1 MCTGGVTPPLQ
12 ETYMPPAT
20 GGSFL
25 LEKTGEREIFLPENL
40 SEDQKQLAQLVKD
53 FIRGE
58 VVPHGEEIEAQ
69 KFDVTVALIKKAG
82 ELGILAA
89 EVPEELGG
97 LAIDKVTMVAMGE
110 NSIFQGSFSVSMMC
124 HAGIGSWPVMYFGT
138 PEQKQK
144 YLTKLATGEMIG
156 AYCLTEPGSGSDAL
170 GMKSKAV
177 LSSDGQSWILN
188 GEKTFITNGG
198 FADLFTIFAKVDG
211 DKVTAFLVEKGTPG
225 LSTGKE
231 EKKMGIKGSSTTPVV
246 MENCVIPKEN
256 LLGEIGKGHKIAFNI
271 LNLGRFKLGVG
282 ATGASKYLI
291 DEAVKYGKE
300 RKQFGKTITDFGLIR
315 KKIANMTTR
324 TFVSEGMNYRTA
336 DLMDQKIKALPKDN
350 PTYDKKVME
359 IVEEFAIE
367 SSIAKIYGSECVD
380 MVADEGLQILGGY
393 GFLEEYPFAAALR
406 NTRIN
411 RIFEGTNEI
420 NRLLI
425 PAMLFKAAMKGQLD
439 LMNAISSVV
448 GQLKEGWK
456 KERDGPLSDEIHQ
469 VELAKKLT
477 IYAAGCAAQKFMDQL
492 RDKQYIAEY
501 IADLAIETYGMET
514 AVQRAI
520 QLRKQFGDKARLA
533 ESIVKLFVNEAYP
546 EMLVRARRLLLAVA
560 EGHQD
565 DYGKYAKALARFE
578 YFNPIEVTALRDE
591 IAQAV
596 IDREG
601 YRIV

>member
-1 MCTGGVTPPLQ
+1 MATQ
-12 ETYMPPAT
+12 AT
-20 GGSFL
+20 GGSYL
-25 LEKTGEREIFLPENL
+25 LEKTGEREIFLPEDLNDEQRQL
-40 SEDQKQLAQLVKD
+40 ADLVKNFIQGEVWPKSED
-53 FIRGE
+53 
-58 VVPHGEEIEAQ
+58 IEHQ
-69 KFDVTVALIKKAG
+69 KFDVTVGLLKKAG

-97 LAIDKVTMVAMGE
+97 LAISKATMVAMGE
-110 NSIFQGSFSVSMMC
+110 NSIFQGSFSVSLMC
-124 HAGIGSWPVMYFGT
+124 HTGIGSWPIMYFGT
-138 PEQKQK
+138 PAQKEK
-144 YLTKLATGEMIG
+144 YLTKLATGEWIG

-170 GMKSKAV
+170 GMKSKAT
-177 LSSDGQSWILN
+177 LSPDGKSWILN

-198 FADLFTIFAKVDG
+198 FADVYTIFAKTEG
-211 DKVTAFLVEKGTPG
+211 DKTSAFIVERGTPG

-291 DEAVKYGKE
+291 GEAVKYAKD
-300 RKQFGKTITDFGLIR
+300 RKQFGKAITDFGLIR
-315 KKIANMTTR
+315 KKLANMTTR

-336 DLMDQKIKALPKDN
+336 DLMDKKIKGLNKGDA
-350 PTYDKKVME
+350 TYDQKVME
-359 IVEEFAIE
+359 IVEEYAIE

-439 LMNAISSVV
+439 LMNAISTTVA
-448 GQLKEGWK
+448 QLKDGWK
-456 KERDGPLSDEIHQ
+456 KEGDGPLSEEIHQ

-501 IADLAIETYGMET
+501 IAELAIEAYAMET
-514 AVQRAI
+514 AVLRAV
-520 QLRKQFGDKARLA
+520 QLRKRLGDKAKLA
-533 ESIVKLFVNEAYP
+533 ETIARHFVNETYP
-546 EMLVRARRLLLAVA
+546 QLTSIARRLLLAVA
-560 EGHQD
+560 EGNQEEF
-565 DYGKYAKALARFE
+565 GKYNKALGRFE
-578 YFNPIEVTALRDE
+578 YFQAVDVTALKDE

-596 IDREG
+596 IDRDG

>member
-1 MCTGGVTPPLQ
+1 MAAQ
-12 ETYMPPAT
+12 AT

-25 LEKTGEREIFLPENL
+25 LEKTGEREIFLPEDLSDEQRQLADLVKNFIQGEVL
-40 SEDQKQLAQLVKD
+40 PRSED
-53 FIRGE
+53 
-58 VVPHGEEIEAQ
+58 IEHQ
-69 KFDVTVALIKKAG
+69 KFDVTVGLLKKAG
-82 ELGILAA
+82 ELGLLAA

-97 LAIDKVTMVAMGE
+97 LAINKVSTVAMGE
-110 NSIFQGSFSVSMMC
+110 NSIYQGSFSVSLMC
-124 HAGIGSWPVMYFGT
+124 HTGIGSWPIMYFGT
-138 PEQKQK
+138 PEQKKK

-156 AYCLTEPGSGSDAL
+156 AYCLTEPCSGSDAL

-177 LSSDGQSWILN
+177 PSADGKSWVLN

-198 FADLFTIFAKVDG
+198 FADLYTIFAKTEG
-211 DKVTAFLVEKGTPG
+211 DKTTAFLVERGTPG

-291 DEAVKYGKE
+291 GEAVKYAKD
-300 RKQFGKTITDFGLIR
+300 RKQFGKSITDFGLIR
-315 KKIANMTTR
+315 KKLANMASR
-324 TFVSEGMNYRTA
+324 TFVSESMNYRTA
-336 DLMDQKIKALPKDN
+336 DLMDQKIKALAKGDAS
-350 PTYDKKVME
+350 YDQKVME

-425 PAMLFKAAMKGQLD
+425 PAMLFKAAMKGQLE

-456 KERDGPLSDEIHQ
+456 KEGDGPLADEIHQ

-501 IADLAIETYGMET
+501 IADLAVETYAMET
-514 AVQRAI
+514 AVLRAV
-520 QLRKQFGDKARLA
+520 QLRKRFGDKATLA
-533 ESIVKLFVNEAYP
+533 ESIMKLFVNEAYP

-560 EGHQD
+560 EGNQEEF
-565 DYGKYAKALARFE
+565 GKYAKALTRFD
-578 YFNPIEVTALRDE
+578 YFNPVDTTALRDG

>member
-1 MCTGGVTPPLQ
+1 MAAQ
-12 ETYMPPAT
+12 AT

-25 LEKTGEREIFLPENL
+25 LEKTGEREIFLPEDLSDEQRQLADLVKNFIQGEVMPR
-40 SEDQKQLAQLVKD
+40 SED
-53 FIRGE
+53 
-58 VVPHGEEIEAQ
+58 IEHQ
-69 KFDVTVALIKKAG
+69 KFDVTVGLLKKAG
-82 ELGILAA
+82 ELGIMAA

-97 LAIDKVTMVAMGE
+97 LAVNKVSTVAMGE
-110 NSIFQGSFSVSMMC
+110 NSIYQGSFSVSLMC
-124 HAGIGSWPVMYFGT
+124 HTGIGSWPIMYFGT

-156 AYCLTEPGSGSDAL
+156 AYCLTEPCSGSDAL
-170 GMKSKAV
+170 GMKAKAV
-177 LSSDGQSWILN
+177 PSADGKGWVLN

-198 FADLFTIFAKVDG
+198 FADLYTIFAKTEG
-211 DKVTAFLVEKGTPG
+211 DKTTAFLVERGTPG

-291 DEAVKYGKE
+291 GEAVKYAKD
-300 RKQFGKTITDFGLIR
+300 RKQFGKSITDFGLIR
-315 KKIANMTTR
+315 KKLANMATR
-324 TFVSEGMNYRTA
+324 TFVSESMNYRTA
-336 DLMDQKIKALPKDN
+336 DLMDQKIKPLAKNDAA
-350 PTYDKKVME
+350 YDRKVME

-448 GQLKEGWK
+448 SQLKDGWK
-456 KERDGPLSDEIHQ
+456 KDGDGPLSEEIHQ

-501 IADLAIETYGMET
+501 IADLAVETYAMET
-514 AVQRAI
+514 AVLRAV
-520 QLRKQFGDKARLA
+520 QLRKRFGDQAKLA
-533 ESIVKLFVNEAYP
+533 ESIMKLFVNEAYP

-560 EGHQD
+560 EGNQEEF
-565 DYGKYAKALARFE
+565 GKYAKALTRFD
-578 YFNPIEVTALRDE
+578 YFNPVDVTALRDE

>member
-1 MCTGGVTPPLQ
+1 MAGS
-12 ETYMPPAT
+12 AT

-25 LEKTGEREIFLPENL
+25 LEKTGEREIFIPENL
-40 SEDQKQLAQLVKD
+40 SDEQRQLSQLVRD
-53 FIRGE
+53 FIQGE
-58 VVPHGEEIEAQ
+58 VVPRSEEIEAQ
-69 KFDVTVALIKKAG
+69 KFDVTVGLIKKAG

-97 LAIDKVTMVAMGE
+97 LAINKVTMVAMGE

-124 HAGIGSWPVMYFGT
+124 HSGIGSWPVQYFGT

-144 YLTKLATGEMIG
+144 YLTKLATGELIG

-170 GMKSKAV
+170 GMKSKAI
-177 LSSDGQSWILN
+177 LSPDGKSWILN

-198 FADLFTIFAKVDG
+198 FADLYTIFAKTEG
-211 DKVTAFLVEKGTPG
+211 DKTTAFLVERGTPG

-246 MENCVIPKEN
+246 MENCKIPKEN
-256 LLGEIGKGHKIAFNI
+256 LLGEVGKGHKIAFNI

-291 DEAVKYGKE
+291 GEAVKYAKD
-300 RKQFGKTITDFGLIR
+300 RKQFGKSITDFGLIR
-315 KKIANMTTR
+315 KKLANMTAR
-324 TFVSEGMNYRTA
+324 TFVSESMNYRTA
-336 DLMDQKIKALPKDN
+336 HLMDEKIKALPKDGD
-350 PTYDKKVME
+350 YDKKVME

-380 MVADEGLQILGGY
+380 MVCDEGLQVLGGY
-393 GFLEEYPFAAALR
+393 GFLEEYPFASANR
-406 NTRIN
+406 NIRIN

-439 LMNAISSVV
+439 LMNAISTVV
-448 GQLKEGWK
+448 GELKQGWTK
-456 KERDGPLSDEIHQ
+456 DQTGGRTQGSPLQEEIHQ

-492 RDKQYIAEY
+492 REKQYLAEY
-501 IADLAIETYGMET
+501 IADLAVETYAMET
-514 AVQRAI
+514 ATLRAI
-520 QLRKQFGDKARLA
+520 QLRKQFGDKAKLA
-533 ESIVKLFVNEAYP
+533 ESIVKLFVNETYP
-546 EMLVRARRLLLAVA
+546 ELVLKARRLLLAVA
-560 EGHQD
+560 EGSAD
-565 DYGKYAKALARFE
+565 EYGKYAKALTRFE
-578 YFNPIEVTALRDE
+578 YFNPAEVTALRDE
-591 IAQAV
+591 IAQTI
-596 IDREG
+596 IDRDG
-601 YRIV
+601 Y